1 MNALKKEYGLVE
13 SLIDDKTKILVNGS
27 EKKLDAHITKTIE
40 EFKEMKIQDYL
51 VKRPKHLVQKM
62 MDAKDESYDMEQNV
76 FVIEE
81 TIRKK
86 YTDKFNELKE
96 RGLDLEHGLKNEE
109 YMQVK
114 RSLHVLPEILEK
126 EI

>member
-1 MNALKKEYGLVE
+1 MNALKKEYALVE
-13 SLIDDKTKILVNGS
+13 SLIDEKTKKLVNGS

-86 YTDKFNELKE
+86 YDDKFKELKE

-114 RSLHVLPEILEK
+114 RSLYVLPENLEK